1 MYEKKGF
8 KVNPKQNRKSRR
20 QLDNEL
26 AQRKEQARK
35 NGGKKDARRV
45 KRIMEDDERD
55 WRDILMDEGDDRY
68 SSI

>member
-1 MYEKKGF
+1 MYEKKGL

-20 QLDNEL
+20 QQDWEL
-26 AQRKEQARK
+26 TQRKEQARK
-35 NGGKKDARRV
+35 NGGKKDSRRV